1 MDGDEGQNAATGIF
15 LRFPTPTAQKRVVSA
30 KITVTGG
37 SSIRSRSC
45 TNGASNFVLVASMK
59 ALKLAAR
66 TSSDGITLGME
77 LKRMLSGFGSEPMKP
92 SHSSVTTK
100 VTRILLF
107 FETIYTQTQ
116 CPAVIVVSVCH
127 SQLRKI
133 EAKAVYMAWD
143 CEFLVLSEKIYLRNS
158 ANSFKAI
165 PERKFSVYE
174 ESGMDRLTKNKW

>member
-59 ALKLAAR
+59 ALKFAAR
-66 TSSDGITLGME
+66 TSSDGITLGMG
-77 LKRMLSGFGSEPMKP
+77 LKRTLSGFGSEPMKP

-107 FETIYTQTQ
+107 FETSILQRF
-116 CPAVIVVSVCH
+116 I
-127 SQLRKI
+127 
-133 EAKAVYMAWD
+133 M
-143 CEFLVLSEKIYLRNS
+143 
-158 ANSFKAI
+158 
-165 PERKFSVYE
+165 
-174 ESGMDRLTKNKW
+174 G